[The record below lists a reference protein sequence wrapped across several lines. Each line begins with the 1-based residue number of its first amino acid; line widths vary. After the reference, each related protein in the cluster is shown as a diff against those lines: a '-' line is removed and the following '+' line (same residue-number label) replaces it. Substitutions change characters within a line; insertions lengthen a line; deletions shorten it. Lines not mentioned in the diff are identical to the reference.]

1 MKKINRMKLYIGIS
15 NMLMISVV
23 AARTMSLFWFIIL
36 IVSVFL
42 IVVVVPW
49 CRHHENMWLF
59 VLTAIGSVPINLS
72 LTHCIIDSSILKNSF
87 PVLVRVV
94 TSVEIYLLL
103 LGIEEIVIGV
113 LGRIIW
119 KKQKAMDKIV

>member
-23 AARTMSLFWFIIL
+23 AARTMTLFWFIIL

-42 IVVVVPW
+42 IVVVVPL

-72 LTHCIIDSSILKNSF
+72 LTHCIIDSGILKNRF

-113 LGRIIW
+113 FGRMIW
-119 KKQKAMDKIV
+119 KKQKAMNKIV